1 MEQKD
6 ESHLTHPAL
15 AGYTHVNLYD
25 RQGLPRARMLW
36 QPRGSRCQQVR
47 PLLQS
52 GAVPQL

>member
-6 ESHLTHPAL
+6 ESHLTYPAF
-15 AGYTHVNLYD
+15 AGYTLVNLYD